1 MAEEQPPVAEEATA
15 SDDYEMNHE
24 NSGED
29 TGGEDAGGE
38 NHFGIPEDPP
48 TEHQSEN
55 CCRRTLS
62 KLASPLLDESGDGT
76 SVVAGLFSLFLIGTV
91 IGLLMPKN
99 QDLPTEWYRTM
110 SACIGWIYFM
120 CWSIS
125 FYPQVISNFKRG
137 TTQGLSPEFCGLNV
151 LGFACYSV
159 YNGAFFWNETIHK
172 LYKER
177 HGEDA
182 EISVQSNDVAFAFHA
197 LLLSSITLFQ
207 IGYYDGVRAMMPSKT
222 ILGIGVTLLC
232 ICTFYPWLV
241 IFNIGGPDLNWLN
254 YLYLLSTVKIM
265 ISLIK
270 YVPQVILNY
279 RRKSTVGWSIWNIIL
294 DFTGGLLSDLQL
306 IFDCKDLRD
315 FSAITGNFAKFGL
328 GSVSIFFDII
338 FMLQHYV
345 LYKQS
350 SEDIAERQ
358 PLLSDDERNDA

>member
-1 MAEEQPPVAEEATA
+1 MAEEHTPTPDEPITT
-15 SDDYEMNHE
+15 DDHEIMND
-24 NSGED
+24 NSGEE
-29 TGGEDAGGE
+29 TQEE
-38 NHFGIPEDPP
+38 YQVQTSEYQSF
-48 TEHQSEN
+48 EHQSDPGFF
-55 CCRRTLS
+55 RRALS
-62 KLASPLLDESGDGT
+62 MLASPLLDESGGIT
-76 SVVAGLFSLFLIGTV
+76 AVLAGLCSLCLVGTA
-91 IGLLMPKN
+91 IGLIMPKN
-99 QDLPTEWYRTM
+99 HDLPTEWYRTM

-120 CWSIS
+120 CWSVS

-159 YNGAFFWNETIHK
+159 YNGAFFWNETIHE

-177 HGEDA
+177 HGADA

-222 ILGIGVTLLC
+222 ILGILIALLC
-232 ICTFYPWLV
+232 VCTFYPWLV
-241 IFNIGGPDLNWLN
+241 VFNIGGGDHYNWLD
-254 YLYLLSTVKIM
+254 YLYILSTVKVM

-270 YVPQVILNY
+270 YIPQVILNY
-279 RRKSTVGWSIWNIIL
+279 QRKSTAGWSIWNIIL

-306 IFDCKDLRD
+306 IFDCKDMHD

-328 GSVSIFFDII
+328 GSVSIVFDII

-345 LYKQS
+345 LYRQS
-350 SEDIAERQ
+350 SEATDERE
-358 PLLSDDERNDA
+358 PLLSDEDRNDA